1 MNPASFPVDY
11 PLLLSRIVLRF
22 LCSLFAEHH
31 RAKSPAASAGC
42 SLSLCTEQG
51 ALPSAM
57 AHGRDFP
64 KLEHHFNKAEG
75 GLGGREGGQSIS
87 LSPLEAVAQTLA
99 QVTKER
105 DWDELLP
112 PQPSQQMCC
121 TTLSPASHIPASLSV
136 LGLHFPG
143 NLARLTV
150 PWLEMAREKASSTQ
164 NCEGE
169 GRLGNISPFI
179 FLGFADVSSPAQ
191 LDQLKIY

>member
-1 MNPASFPVDY
+1 M
-11 PLLLSRIVLRF
+11 LRF

-51 ALPSAM
+51 TLLSTT

-87 LSPLEAVAQTLA
+87 LSPLEAVAQ
-99 QVTKER
+99 VTKER
-105 DWDELLP
+105 DCDELLP

-164 NCEGE
+164 SCEGE
-169 GRLGNISPFI
+169 GRLGNIFHLFSLGLLI
-179 FLGFADVSSPAQ
+179 FLLQPNWTS
-191 LDQLKIY
+191 